1 MKKIAFIMTALLIFA
16 SSAYAGSPSNVRS
29 NCGCG
34 LGYIL
39 FKDSKNPGILIQ
51 IFAAT
56 TNGTFGNQ
64 TFGISSGTLG
74 CGQPSSFAK
83 VDKMNKFVAENMDNL
98 AVDIAAGQGETLD
111 ALAEIAEVAPAKR
124 PQLYS
129 ALQKNFDKIYFQ
141 ANVNNQTVVSD
152 VSGIIEK
159 N

>member
-1 MKKIAFIMTALLIFA
+1 MKKIALAISALLVFSTVAFA
-16 SSAYAGSPSNVRS
+16 GGSAGVRS

-34 LGYIL
+34 LGYVL
-39 FKDSKNPGILIQ
+39 FKDAKNPGILIQ
-51 IFAAT
+51 VFAAT

-74 CGQPSSFAK
+74 CGQPSNFAK
-83 VDKMNKFVAENMDNL
+83 VDQMNKFVADNMDNL
-98 AVDIAAGQGETLD
+98 AVDIAAGKGETLD

-129 ALQKNFDKIYFQ
+129 ALQNNFDRIYFQ
-141 ANVNNQTVVSD
+141 NDVNSLTVVTD
-152 VSGIIEK
+152 VNGIIEK